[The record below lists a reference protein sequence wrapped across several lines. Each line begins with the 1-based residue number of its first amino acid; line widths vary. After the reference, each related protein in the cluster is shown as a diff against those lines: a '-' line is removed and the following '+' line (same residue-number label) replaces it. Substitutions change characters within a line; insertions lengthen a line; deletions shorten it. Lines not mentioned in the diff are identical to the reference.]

1 MKHYDADIKL
11 KAVKHYLGGSTLE
24 KCAGQY
30 RIHRNTIWRWVK
42 KYRSG
47 GAGALT
53 DDIPLYRH
61 WKRLPE
67 EVEER
72 VIALKEKTPGM
83 TVRKARRLLM
93 EKGVQISLKSIW
105 SAWQRYGLTGFARK
119 ELSHSYDDFLG
130 SVVSPALLNEIR
142 ALIDQNELQQAAD
155 IVNAL
160 PLFPYNSVILKIP
173 SRVLSLRRQV
183 NRIRAEFAAIPLAQY
198 RRKSQTLR
206 RKLKEHGMNYSSL
219 WVMLGECY
227 ALMWSGQPGEVLPI
241 VAEAKNLMKGMRDA
255 RLRFFM
261 LLLEGQAN
269 GVEMRICKAQACV
282 NQCKVIARTSRN
294 PHFFIGG
301 VGAIYSTMGYY
312 REALRWT
319 DKALQGAAPSFQR
332 QFNAN
337 IAQFYG
343 TAGDYRAAFRALKKA
358 QLDDWGFKSRAGLIQ
373 LYAHL
378 DQGDFQQAQAFAVE
392 TLMRAKKEGV
402 RSMIHPVT
410 LILASCHRASGDVK
424 KAKQLI
430 KEIVPLLDKYNLKQE
445 YWQRNIIL
453 DDIQLPEEVVNVP
466 SLQLAFLLRRAQQS
480 LLVSDYR
487 AAYTYAQ
494 RKKVLGIFMRLIPF
508 FPEPILRMQGR
519 GQDTCL
525 PRTFLDM
532 PVFRIDAPVF
542 DVRFLGKIR
551 VQRRGEPARRVAL
564 GPKDSAFL
572 IHMALNKNKRT
583 PLKDLYDN
591 FWRNST
597 QPARNLS
604 HLLTR
609 LRKNLAVPS
618 HSVRIQAGTLYW
630 DIYFSTDYEHVKEHL
645 AKARFYEQAGEQEYA
660 RREYK
665 RAFHWYRG
673 DPFKGMYDDW
683 SERVR
688 RSILNTVEVAT
699 VRYEELNCVKV

>member
-1 MKHYDADIKL
+1 MKYYDADIKL
-11 KAVKHYLGGSTLE
+11 KVVKHYLSGSTLE

-42 KYRSG
+42 KYKSCG
-47 GAGALT
+47 IGSLT
-53 DDIPLYRH
+53 NDIPLYRH
-61 WKRLPE
+61 WRRPPE
-67 EVEER
+67 KVEEL
-72 VIALKEKTPGM
+72 VIALKENTPGM
-83 TVRKARRLLM
+83 TIRKAQKLLL
-93 EKGVQISLKSIW
+93 EKGIQISLKGIW
-105 SAWQRYGLTGFARK
+105 SLWQRFGLSSFAK
-119 ELSHSYDDFLG
+119 TELSHSYDDFLG
-130 SVVSPALLNEIR
+130 SAVSPALLDEIKI
-142 ALIDQNELQQAAD
+142 LIDRNEFQQAAD

-160 PLFPYNSVILKIP
+160 PLFPYISTIRNIP
-173 SRVLSLRRQV
+173 THMLSLRRQV
-183 NRIRAEFAAIPLAQY
+183 NRIRAEFGTIPLAHY
-198 RRKSQTLR
+198 RRKARSLR
-206 RKLKEHGMNYSSL
+206 KKLKEHGMNYSSL

-241 VAEAKNLMKGMRDA
+241 VAQAKKLMKGMRDA

-261 LLLEGQAN
+261 LLLEGQAH
-269 GVEMRICKAQACV
+269 GVKMRIRKAQACV

-301 VGAIYSTMGYY
+301 IGAIYSTMGYY

-319 DKALQGAAPSFQR
+319 DEALQGAAPSFQR
-332 QFNAN
+332 QLYAN

-343 TAGDYRAAFRALKKA
+343 TAGDYRSAFRALKKA

-392 TLMRAKKEGV
+392 TLMQAKKEGV
-402 RSMIHPVT
+402 RSMLHPVT
-410 LILASCHRASGDVK
+410 LILASCHRASGDVE
-424 KAKQLI
+424 KANQLI
-430 KEIVPLLDKYNLKQE
+430 KEIVPLLDKFNLKQE
-445 YWQRNIIL
+445 YWQRKIIL
-453 DDIQLPEEVVNVP
+453 NDIQLPGEVVNVP
-466 SLQLAFLLRRAQQS
+466 SLQLALLLRRAQQS
-480 LLVSDYR
+480 LRISDYR

-508 FPEPILRMQGR
+508 FPEPILRMLGR

-532 PVFRIDAPVF
+532 PVFRIDVPVL
-542 DVRFLGKIR
+542 DVRFLGKVR
-551 VQRRGEPARRVAL
+551 VQRRGEPARRVPL

-572 IHMALNKNKRT
+572 IHMALNKNKRV

-591 FWRNST
+591 FWSRSA

-618 HSVRIQAGTLYW
+618 HFIRIQSGILYW
-630 DIYFSTDYEHVKEHL
+630 DIYFFTDYEHVKEHL
-645 AKARFYEQAGEQEYA
+645 AKARFFEQAGEQDYA
-660 RREYK
+660 LREYK
-665 RAFHWYRG
+665 RAFHLYRG

-688 RSILNTVEVAT
+688 RSILNTMEVAT